1 MPSVERLRRREHE
14 ADVQALA
21 PDPPGR
27 GIARRH
33 RALDARDVRTEAG
46 GSLRGRLDS
55 TLRRHGRR
63 HGDIAG
69 MQAVDR
75 FGAAGGSALRSIR
88 PALRRIRRPS
98 GPRDHRGFLALP
110 IRSAEKARR
119 TPRGRFALSSRF
131 QGSRTV
137 TLRASAE
144 RRDSRHPRRPH
155 RDRVPVHVIR
165 TGPTGSAT
173 NQPSPATDD
182 PGTSL
187 DPCSGGWHRALIR

>member
-137 TLRASAE
+137 TRARARNAVIHATRGGRTVTGFRCMSSGRGLPVAPRTSRPRQRTIQE
-144 RRDSRHPRRPH
+144 RVSTLAVEAGI
-155 RDRVPVHVIR
+155 VP
-165 TGPTGSAT
+165 
-173 NQPSPATDD
+173 
-182 PGTSL
+182 
-187 DPCSGGWHRALIR
+187 